1 MSVLQSQSRRSK
13 KKGPVQD
20 DDADDADDDTY
31 CVFRKQGNYWNTYTN
46 MFNPHSGA
54 NLIMRKI
61 RPGSV
66 RNLIKVIKL
75 VNHDLGCRT
84 LSSDIIFFML
94 GIGRQQSEKKR
105 DLCKMLYDKDK
116 ATQAS
121 RAMTGISAI
130 AEGTGPSANSQRDS
144 CTCMLPI

>member
-1 MSVLQSQSRRSK
+1 MMMLMTLMTTLTECSRSRLIT
-13 KKGPVQD
+13 G
-20 DDADDADDDTY
+20 TL
-31 CVFRKQGNYWNTYTN
+31 YTN

-84 LSSDIIFFML
+84 LSSDIIFFNVRNWETA
-94 GIGRQQSEKKR
+94 IREEKG
-105 DLCKMLYDKDK
+105 LVQNAL
-116 ATQAS
+116 
-121 RAMTGISAI
+121 
-130 AEGTGPSANSQRDS
+130 
-144 CTCMLPI
+144 